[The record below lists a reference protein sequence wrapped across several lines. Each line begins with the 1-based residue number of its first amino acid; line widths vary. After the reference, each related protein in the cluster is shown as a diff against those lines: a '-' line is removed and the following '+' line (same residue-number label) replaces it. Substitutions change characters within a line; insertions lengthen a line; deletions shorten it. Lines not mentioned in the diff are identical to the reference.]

1 MFAGAMKMNFD
12 DVRQIA
18 FSYPGVTEHL
28 VFGGPTIRVG
38 KRFLTCIA
46 KIDPDTLVLKVPDQR
61 EREYLLSTQP
71 DVYYMQEHYE
81 SFECVLIR
89 LSKADPQ
96 EVRQLFEAAWRAY
109 APKRVVKEYEG
120 QS

>member
-1 MFAGAMKMNFD
+1 MQMNFD
-12 DVRQIA
+12 DVRQIV

-38 KRFLTCIA
+38 KLFLTRIA
-46 KIDPDTLVLKVPDQR
+46 KIDPDTLVKVPDQR
-61 EREYLLSTQP
+61 EREYLLSAQP

-89 LSKADPQ
+89 MSKADPGA
-96 EVRQLFEAAWRAY
+96 VRQLFEAAWQAY
-109 APKRVVKEYEG
+109 APKRVLKAYETKE
-120 QS
+120 